1 MRVVKVSRSADDK
14 QLSTLPYPH
23 LSKGRPTAQNA
34 TIKLRSEKAKAA
46 KFSGTAPAHRPLR
59 LFIYEISPLA
69 YANSVCGFPKGTLRK
84 VASLRSSREM
94 TLGGGERSVVRS
106 QILQR

>member
-23 LSKGRPTAQNA
+23 LSKWRPAVQNA

-46 KFSGTAPAHRPLR
+46 KFSGTAPAHR
-59 LFIYEISPLA
+59 
-69 YANSVCGFPKGTLRK
+69 TLRP
-84 VASLRSSREM
+84 SLFMRFPDCVVSLSFR
-94 TLGGGERSVVRS
+94 VRS
-106 QILQR
+106 ARA